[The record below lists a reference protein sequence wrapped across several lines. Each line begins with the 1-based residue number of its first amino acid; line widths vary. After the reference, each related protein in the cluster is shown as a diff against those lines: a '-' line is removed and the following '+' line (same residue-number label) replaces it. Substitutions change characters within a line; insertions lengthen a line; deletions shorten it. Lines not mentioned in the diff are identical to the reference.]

1 MSKIGDVEDLTKSV
15 DLLFDDIIR
24 DLKDSKTYLEYE
36 SPEDY
41 REKTGKRFRMTKDQ
55 KARGLLREEA
65 FEEFLNL

>member
-1 MSKIGDVEDLTKSV
+1 MSKIGDVEDLTKYV